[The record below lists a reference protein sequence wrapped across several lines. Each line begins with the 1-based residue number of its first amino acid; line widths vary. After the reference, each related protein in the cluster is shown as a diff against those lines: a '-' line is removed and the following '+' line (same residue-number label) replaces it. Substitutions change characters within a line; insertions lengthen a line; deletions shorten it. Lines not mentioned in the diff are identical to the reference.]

1 LAIEKIVICPLYL
14 SAKTRAMA
22 LVTLVLDPPLY
33 RDIGSEIGKR
43 KWMNG
48 LD

>member
-1 LAIEKIVICPLYL
+1 
-14 SAKTRAMA
+14 
-22 LVTLVLDPPLY
+22 VLDPPLY

-43 KWMNG
+43 KWMND